1 MKVPRSIAVAAL
13 VCLAFATGALA
24 QRTKTT
30 KRTASNAGCAIGET
44 RFRCPDGFVSEG
56 AIDSKT
62 KLFRGSGE
70 GARLRVFVSM
80 PLEGFDETLVR
91 AKVARSLVPESTKEF
106 EWRTMEPLLM
116 NIESKFESESAT
128 ALGFDGSTI
137 VNFIRREFRFGEK
150 RIVVGYGYVF
160 RTAATQ
166 KEFNEALGGDN
177 AVGCNEIAT
186 ILNSITR
193 EHKDARQYC
202 FLTGLR
208 VGSLE

>member
-1 MKVPRSIAVAAL
+1 M
-13 VCLAFATGALA
+13 AFAAVVCFVFATDTFA
-24 QRTKTT
+24 QRTKTP
-30 KRTASNAGCAIGET
+30 KRPASGTGCAIGET
-44 RFRCPDGFVSEG
+44 RFRCPDGFVPEG

-62 KLFRGSGE
+62 KLFRGNGE

-91 AKVARSLVPESTKEF
+91 AKVARSLAPDSTKEF

-116 NIESKFESESAT
+116 NIESKYESESAT
-128 ALGFDGSTI
+128 SLGFDGSTI
-137 VNFIRREFRFGEK
+137 VNFIRREFKFGEK

-160 RTAATQ
+160 KTGATA